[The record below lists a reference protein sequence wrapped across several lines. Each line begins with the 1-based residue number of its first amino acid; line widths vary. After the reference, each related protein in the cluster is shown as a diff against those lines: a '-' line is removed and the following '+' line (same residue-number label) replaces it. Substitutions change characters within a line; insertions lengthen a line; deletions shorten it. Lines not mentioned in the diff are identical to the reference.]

1 MTSPNGDSV
10 FDTDDGRTFAGADAS
25 LSLVDFVVFMSFF
38 LNRCPSSC
46 CLPLASPAVE
56 PARRARLCIQF
67 PSESV
72 KRDSGGLGGRAD
84 AGAIFDLAPNSRRGG
99 GTVSGKQ
106 GCDGERLKGE

>member
-1 MTSPNGDSV
+1 MTSPNGDSF
-10 FDTDDGRTFAGADAS
+10 FDADGRTFAGADAS

-56 PARRARLCIQF
+56 PARRARERSQF
-67 PSESV
+67 PSESE
-72 KRDSGGLGGRAD
+72 KRDSGGVGGRGQRWRDFRAR
-84 AGAIFDLAPNSRRGG
+84 SHHRRGG